1 MEFEGRSRID
11 SHLDIA
17 PLIDVIFLLLV
28 FFMLTS
34 TFLTP
39 EAVELSLPES
49 SSAEAV
55 EQSPVTVTI
64 DHEEALTLNGKTIQL
79 KALQKA
85 VKPLLEE
92 DPGSP
97 VTLKSDASVQVQ
109 TLLKVM
115 DAIRSAGGDNIA
127 LATAQISPP

>member
-17 PLIDVIFLLLV
+17 PLIDVIFLLLI

-34 TFLTP
+34 TFLPP

-55 EQSPVTVTI
+55 EQTYVTVTI
-64 DHEEALTLNGKTIQL
+64 DHEEGLTLNGKTIQL
-79 KALQKA
+79 GTLGEAL
-85 VKPLLEE
+85 KPFLKE
-92 DPGSP
+92 DPGT
-97 VTLKSDASVQVQ
+97 VTLKSDARVEVQ

-127 LATAQISPP
+127 LATARISPP